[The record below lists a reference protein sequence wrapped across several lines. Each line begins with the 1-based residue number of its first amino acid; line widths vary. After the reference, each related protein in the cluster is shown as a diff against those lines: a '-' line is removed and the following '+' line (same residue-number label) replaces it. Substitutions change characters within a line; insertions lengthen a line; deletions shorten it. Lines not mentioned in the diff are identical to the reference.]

1 MACSGS
7 AVCSNRS
14 GFTLFDCAAGAGLP
28 AHCHARGNIDDEKVH
43 RRNAC
48 RSWSDRVADLCGHG
62 DKTKHHRVA
71 CRGLPTIGLAAA
83 SSLDDLA
90 HDRELFEN
98 VFAKA
103 PADMDQI
110 DWWQFG
116 RLMSSQA
123 RLCETLLLQVI
134 EGALPEDAMDRLG
147 CNGWRTILDDPK
159 TACVWPSMRRWVST
173 AFREFVEEGRDS
185 ELIDCSGYAV
195 PQTPWGPS

>member
-1 MACSGS
+1 MTGKSIGETLA
-7 AVCSNRS
+7 AV
-14 GFTLFDCAAGAGLP
+14 GVIATLIFVAMEIKQNTIASRAAAYQ
-28 AHCHARGNIDDEKVH
+28 A
-43 RRNAC
+43 
-48 RSWSDRVADLCGHG
+48 
-62 DKTKHHRVA
+62 
-71 CRGLPTIGLAAA
+71 IGLAAA

-110 DWWQFG
+110 DWWQFD

-134 EGALPEDAMDRLG
+134 EGALPGNAMGRLG
-147 CNGWRTILDDPK
+147 CNGWRTILDDPQ

-173 AFREFVEEGRDS
+173 AFREFVEEGRDP

-195 PQTPWGPS
+195 PQTPFGPS

>member
-1 MACSGS
+1 MMRLSIGETLA
-7 AVCSNRS
+7 AVGVIASLIFVAMEIKQNTIASR
-14 GFTLFDCAAGAGLP
+14 AAAYQ
-28 AHCHARGNIDDEKVH
+28 A
-43 RRNAC
+43 
-48 RSWSDRVADLCGHG
+48 
-62 DKTKHHRVA
+62 
-71 CRGLPTIGLAAA
+71 IGLAAA
-83 SSLDDLA
+83 SSLDDMA

-110 DWWQFG
+110 DWWQFN
-116 RLMSSQA
+116 RLMSSRA

-159 TACVWPSMRRWVST
+159 TACVWPPMRRWVGT
-173 AFREFVEEGRDS
+173 AFREFVEEGRDP

-195 PQTPWGPS
+195 PRSPFGPS